1 VVHRYDIPQ
10 AIPEALLQG
19 FAWDAEG
26 RRYATLDAVKAYGAR
41 VAGTVGVMMAL
52 VMGARSREALARA
65 ADLGIA
71 MQLTNI
77 ARDIGEDARAGRCYL
92 PQAWLAG
99 AGLTEED
106 IAAAA
111 EAPEAVRAM
120 TRALLE
126 EADGLYRSG
135 LAGLGYLPPACR
147 PAIRAAALIYAR
159 IGRVIARSG
168 YDSVSGRAV
177 VSGRRKAALAARAML
192 PGGAL
197 GDFASGPADPSCR
210 FLIEAVPPAAGETS
224 PAGAA
229 GWAWAIDLFIEL
241 ERRNSGRLPAFAG
254 KRSGARHA

>member
-1 VVHRYDIPQ
+1 MRRYDIPQ
-10 AIPEALLQG
+10 AIPEALLEG

-26 RRYATLDAVKAYGAR
+26 RRYATLAAVKAYAAR

-99 AGLTEED
+99 AGLAEQD
-106 IAAAA
+106 IAAASD
-111 EAPEAVRAM
+111 APEAVRAM

-135 LAGLGYLPPACR
+135 LAGLAHLPMTCR

-159 IGRVIARSG
+159 IGGVIARSG

-177 VSGRRKAALAARAML
+177 VSRRRKAALAAKAFL

-197 GDFASGPADPSCR
+197 ADFSNGPADPSCR
-210 FLIEAVPPAAGETS
+210 FLIEAVPPLATENGV
-224 PAGAA
+224 PGAA

-241 ERRNSGRLPAFAG
+241 ERRNGVPGRAYAG
-254 KRSGARHA
+254 DGAGARHA